1 MATMT
6 FTAMFTVKPLQK
18 EEHCWPVLHVAPG
31 GDSAYERGGDACW
44 KMGIKPLKETDLG
57 RAQAFFDP

>member
-18 EEHCWPVLHVAPG
+18 DGHCWPMLHVAPG
-31 GDSAYERGGDACW
+31 GTPHMKGVGMLVGKWELN
-44 KMGIKPLKETDLG
+44 P
-57 RAQAFFDP
+57 